1 MRHMRQDELISDA
14 RIYTELEVLEP
25 RDGAIFIRCRSG
37 GLCVERYLS
46 FNCAVKLYHALG
58 KALAASAIICEM
70 PRRKKHK
77 HR

>member
-37 GLCVERYLS
+37 SLCVERYLS
-46 FNCAVKLYHALG
+46 RTFAAKLYCALG
-58 KALAASAIICEM
+58 EALQASGEVCEL
-70 PRRKKHK
+70 RRKKRK